1 MKLAIGIPDLCT
13 YLISRLLRLKTKYEN
28 TFNEKLDIYDNVIEE
43 TIGNIKG
50 DILYNSLKN
59 IGNKYN
65 YEINKDFRRRLNKRI
80 YSWYVDGDFLL
91 LRFMCHRGAFRE
103 DINKK
108 CVLCKT
114 EDNGIEHVTNN
125 CIKFKKEREEIIKK
139 LNDLDAGTKNK
150 TLLEIIEYYYY
161 TKRLSESKEE
171 KKNDNK
177 GIKLIKEFI
186 KNM

>member
-1 MKLAIGIPDLCT
+1 
-13 YLISRLLRLKTKYEN
+13 
-28 TFNEKLDIYDNVIEE
+28 
-43 TIGNIKG
+43 
-50 DILYNSLKN
+50 
-59 IGNKYN
+59 
-65 YEINKDFRRRLNKRI
+65 
-80 YSWYVDGDFLL
+80 
-91 LRFMCHRGAFRE
+91 MCHRGAFRE

-139 LNDLDAGTKNK
+139 LNNLDTNTKNK

-186 KNM
+186 KNMYYTYGKEYNKKDN